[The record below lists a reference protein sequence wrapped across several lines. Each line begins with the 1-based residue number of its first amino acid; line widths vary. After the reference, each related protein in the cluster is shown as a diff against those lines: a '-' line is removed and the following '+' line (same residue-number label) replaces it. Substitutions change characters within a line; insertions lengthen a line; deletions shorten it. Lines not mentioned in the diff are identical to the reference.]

1 MASKVKF
8 QVSFTPIEDNTTQ
21 AGGSN
26 MIAASECYG
35 TLSGGG
41 ELDVTID
48 GTGGN
53 NHGYDDG
60 VVNYVQ
66 AATSST
72 TAISMTPP
80 DIVAIKHTGY
90 QWGSASA
97 LSTTANTTD
106 FLSVFV
112 NDGSADRWVG
122 SLKSGEMM
130 IVPLRGRTG
139 YLVKVQ
145 STDNDGDNGGNTIAA
160 QYYSFT

>member
-80 DIVAIKHTGY
+80 DIVAIKIKEDHGIDLHSQTFMRDKDKLKKLKEVPDK
-90 QWGSASA
+90 APKNVTNA
-97 LSTTANTTD
+97 LFVGSTTE
-106 FLSVFV
+106 LQKL
-112 NDGSADRWVG
+112 
-122 SLKSGEMM
+122 LK
-130 IVPLRGRTG
+130 
-139 YLVKVQ
+139 K
-145 STDNDGDNGGNTIAA
+145 NK
-160 QYYSFT
+160 